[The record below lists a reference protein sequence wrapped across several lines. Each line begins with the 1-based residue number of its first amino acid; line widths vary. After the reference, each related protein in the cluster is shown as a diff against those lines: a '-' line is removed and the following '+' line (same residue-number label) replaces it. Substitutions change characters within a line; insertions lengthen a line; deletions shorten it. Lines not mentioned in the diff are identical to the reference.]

1 MAVSIYQLSYKRLSR
16 IIFEWQA
23 ADRASLMAL
32 FILMEAYLHWL
43 WCLYV
48 WVRRDE
54 LSIYVDMDM
63 LYPMWLGVHIMGLF
77 AWWMVEHLSRI
88 KNDDARLN
96 RWQIVLVS
104 VYSVYIAF
112 VILVMGQSGLVS
124 GVSLVGGAML
134 GMMLI
139 RRRYIW
145 RAFLALILMV
155 LVVISLPY
163 WGIDFPSLQ
172 HMSANIIPLE
182 IYGYLVA
189 SGISTIEMSAIENAM
204 AASTFPNEAL
214 SLDGFSLNEVRQS
227 SALFWHSTH
236 IYLAVP
242 KAIFIVYVFRALL
255 LILDA
260 SKAETLK
267 HANQDELTQLTNR
280 RYGLT
285 QMRDTLAA
293 LDHKQ
298 NYSVI
303 LMDLDWF
310 KSINDSYGHQV
321 GDQVL
326 QEVAGVLKATLKNTD
341 NVSRYGGEEFLIVL
355 PSTAHHEVLAVAE
368 QLRSNIAEHVIQ
380 VNDSF
385 SFQVT
390 ASFGVYTLT
399 CDDFARIKQNHMLT
413 EPESVMPVLTKLQK
427 LKRRKNPQ
435 GQAGNSSLEQ
445 SQNELPSD
453 ICQRLISIADKA
465 LYEAKDLGRNKVV
478 SANEMR
484 TAKNRSEL
492 PSASGT
498 EPL

>member
-1 MAVSIYQLSYKRLSR
+1 MAVSIYQLGYKKLSR
-16 IIFEWQA
+16 VIFEWQA

-48 WVRRDE
+48 WIRRDK

-88 KNDDARLN
+88 KDDDARLN
-96 RWQIVLVS
+96 RWQIVLVA
-104 VYSVYIAF
+104 VYGVYIAF

-145 RAFLALILMV
+145 RAFLGLILLV

-172 HMSANIIPLE
+172 HIHESTIPLD
-182 IYGYLVA
+182 IYSYLIA

-204 AASTFPNEAL
+204 ATSTLSNEAL
-214 SLDGFSLNEVRQS
+214 GIDGLNEVRQS

-285 QMRDTLAA
+285 QMQDTLAA

-326 QEVAGVLKATLKNTD
+326 QEVAGVLKATLKDTD

-355 PSTAHHEVLAVAE
+355 PSTAHYEVLIIAE
-368 QLRSNIAEHVIQ
+368 QLRSNIAEHMIQ
-380 VNDSF
+380 VSDGF

-399 CDDFARIKQNHMLT
+399 CEELARIKQDHMTT
-413 EPESVMPVLTKLQK
+413 EPEPVVPVLTKLQK

-435 GQAGNSSLEQ
+435 GQVAGSFHEQ
-445 SQNELPSD
+445 SQSELPSD

-465 LYEAKDLGRNKVV
+465 LYEAKDRGRNKVV

-484 TAKNRSEL
+484 AAKNRSE
-492 PSASGT
+492 SSSDSGT

>member
-1 MAVSIYQLSYKRLSR
+1 MAVSIYQLGYKKLSR

-48 WVRRDE
+48 WIRRDK

-88 KNDDARLN
+88 KDDDARLN
-96 RWQIVLVS
+96 RWQIVLIS

-145 RAFLALILMV
+145 RAFLGLILLV

-172 HMSANIIPLE
+172 HIHESTIPLD
-182 IYGYLVA
+182 IYSYLIA
-189 SGISTIEMSAIENAM
+189 SGLSTIEMSAIENAM
-204 AASTFPNEAL
+204 ATSTLSNEAL
-214 SLDGFSLNEVRQS
+214 GIDGLNEVRQS

-285 QMRDTLAA
+285 QMRDTLVA

-326 QEVAGVLKATLKNTD
+326 QEVAGVLKATLKDTD

-355 PSTAHHEVLAVAE
+355 PSTAHHEVLTIAE
-368 QLRSNIAEHVIQ
+368 QLRSNIAEHMIQ
-380 VNDSF
+380 VSDGF

-399 CDDFARIKQNHMLT
+399 CEELARIKQDHMTT

-427 LKRRKNPQ
+427 LKRRKNPK
-435 GQAGNSSLEQ
+435 GQAGNSSPEQ

-478 SANEMR
+478 SANKMR
-484 TAKNRSEL
+484 AAKNISEL
-492 PSASGT
+492 PFASGT

>member
-1 MAVSIYQLSYKRLSR
+1 MAVSIYQLGYKKLSR

-48 WVRRDE
+48 WIRRDK

-88 KNDDARLN
+88 KDDDARLN
-96 RWQIVLVS
+96 RWQIVLVA

-145 RAFLALILMV
+145 RAFLGLILLV

-172 HMSANIIPLE
+172 HIHESTIPLD
-182 IYGYLVA
+182 IYSYLIA
-189 SGISTIEMSAIENAM
+189 SGLSTIEMSAIENAM
-204 AASTFPNEAL
+204 ANSTLSNEAL
-214 SLDGFSLNEVRQS
+214 GIDGLNEVRQS

-285 QMRDTLAA
+285 QMQDTLAA

-326 QEVAGVLKATLKNTD
+326 QEVAGVLKATLKDTD

-355 PSTAHHEVLAVAE
+355 PSTAHHEVLTIAE
-368 QLRSNIAEHVIQ
+368 QLRSNIAEHMIQ
-380 VNDSF
+380 VSDGF

-399 CDDFARIKQNHMLT
+399 CEELARIKQDHMTT
-413 EPESVMPVLTKLQK
+413 EPETVMPVLTKLQK
-427 LKRRKNPQ
+427 LKRRKNSQ
-435 GQAGNSSLEQ
+435 GQVAGNLREQ
-445 SQNELPSD
+445 SQSELPSD

-465 LYEAKDLGRNKVV
+465 LYEAKDRGRNKVV

-484 TAKNRSEL
+484 AAKNRSE
-492 PSASGT
+492 SSSSDSGT

>member
-1 MAVSIYQLSYKRLSR
+1 MAVSIYQLGYKKLSR

-48 WVRRDE
+48 WIRRDK

-88 KNDDARLN
+88 KDDDARLN
-96 RWQIVLVS
+96 RWQIVLVA

-145 RAFLALILMV
+145 RAFLGLILLV

-172 HMSANIIPLE
+172 HIHESTIPLD
-182 IYGYLVA
+182 IYSYLIA
-189 SGISTIEMSAIENAM
+189 SGLSTIEMSAIENAM
-204 AASTFPNEAL
+204 ATSTLSNEAL
-214 SLDGFSLNEVRQS
+214 GIDGLNEVRQS

-285 QMRDTLAA
+285 QMQDTLAA

-326 QEVAGVLKATLKNTD
+326 QEVAGVLKATLKDTD

-355 PSTAHHEVLAVAE
+355 PSTAHHEVLTIAE
-368 QLRSNIAEHVIQ
+368 QLRSNIAEHMIQ
-380 VNDSF
+380 VSDGF

-399 CDDFARIKQNHMLT
+399 CEELARIKQDHMTT
-413 EPESVMPVLTKLQK
+413 EPETVMPVLTKLQK
-427 LKRRKNPQ
+427 LKRRKNSQ
-435 GQAGNSSLEQ
+435 GQVAGNLREQ
-445 SQNELPSD
+445 SQSELPSD

-465 LYEAKDLGRNKVV
+465 LYEAKDRGRNKVV

-484 TAKNRSEL
+484 AAKNRSESSS
-492 PSASGT
+492 SASGT

>member
-1 MAVSIYQLSYKRLSR
+1 MAVSIYQLGYKKLSR

-48 WVRRDE
+48 WIRRDK

-88 KNDDARLN
+88 KDDDARLN
-96 RWQIVLVS
+96 RWQIVLIS

-145 RAFLALILMV
+145 RAFLGLILLV

-172 HMSANIIPLE
+172 HIHESTIPLD
-182 IYGYLVA
+182 IYSYLIA
-189 SGISTIEMSAIENAM
+189 SGLSTIEMSAIENAM
-204 AASTFPNEAL
+204 ATSTLSNEAL
-214 SLDGFSLNEVRQS
+214 GIDGLNEVRQS

-285 QMRDTLAA
+285 QMQDTLAA

-326 QEVAGVLKATLKNTD
+326 QEVAGVLKATLKDTD

-355 PSTAHHEVLAVAE
+355 PSTAHHEVLTIAE
-368 QLRSNIAEHVIQ
+368 QLRSNIAEHMIQ
-380 VNDSF
+380 VSDGF

-399 CDDFARIKQNHMLT
+399 CEELARIKQDHMTT
-413 EPESVMPVLTKLQK
+413 EAETVVPVLTKLQK

-435 GQAGNSSLEQ
+435 GQVAGNLREQ
-445 SQNELPSD
+445 SQSELPSD

-465 LYEAKDLGRNKVV
+465 LYEAKDRGRNKVV

-484 TAKNRSEL
+484 AAKNRSESSS
-492 PSASGT
+492 SASGT

>member
-1 MAVSIYQLSYKRLSR
+1 MAVSIYQLGYKKLSR

-48 WVRRDE
+48 WIRRDK

-88 KNDDARLN
+88 KDDDARLN
-96 RWQIVLVS
+96 RWQIVLIS

-145 RAFLALILMV
+145 RAFLGLILLV

-172 HMSANIIPLE
+172 HIHESTIPLD
-182 IYGYLVA
+182 IYSYLIA
-189 SGISTIEMSAIENAM
+189 SGLSTIEMSAIENAM
-204 AASTFPNEAL
+204 ATSTLSNEAL
-214 SLDGFSLNEVRQS
+214 GIDGLNEVRQS

-285 QMRDTLAA
+285 QMQDTLAA

-326 QEVAGVLKATLKNTD
+326 QEVAGVLKATLKDTD

-355 PSTAHHEVLAVAE
+355 PSTAHHEVLTIAE
-368 QLRSNIAEHVIQ
+368 QLRSNIAEHMIQ
-380 VNDSF
+380 VSDGF

-399 CDDFARIKQNHMLT
+399 CEELARIKQDHMTT

-427 LKRRKNPQ
+427 LKRRKNPK
-435 GQAGNSSLEQ
+435 GQAGNSSPEQ

-478 SANEMR
+478 SANKMR
-484 TAKNRSEL
+484 AAKNISEL
-492 PSASGT
+492 PFASGT

>member
-1 MAVSIYQLSYKRLSR
+1 MAVSIYQLGYKKLSR

-48 WVRRDE
+48 WIRRDK

-88 KNDDARLN
+88 KDDDARLN
-96 RWQIVLVS
+96 RWQIVLVA

-145 RAFLALILMV
+145 RAFLGLILLV

-172 HMSANIIPLE
+172 HIHESTIPLD
-182 IYGYLVA
+182 IYSYLIA
-189 SGISTIEMSAIENAM
+189 SGLSTIEMSAIENAM
-204 AASTFPNEAL
+204 ATSTLSNEAL
-214 SLDGFSLNEVRQS
+214 GIDGLNEVRQS

-285 QMRDTLAA
+285 QMQDTLAA

-326 QEVAGVLKATLKNTD
+326 QEVAGVLKATLKDTD

-355 PSTAHHEVLAVAE
+355 PSTAHHEVLTIAE
-368 QLRSNIAEHVIQ
+368 QLRSNIAEHMIQ
-380 VNDSF
+380 VSDGF

-399 CDDFARIKQNHMLT
+399 CEELARIKQDHMTT
-413 EPESVMPVLTKLQK
+413 EPETVVPVLTKLQK

-435 GQAGNSSLEQ
+435 GQVTGSFREQ
-445 SQNELPSD
+445 SQSELPSD

-465 LYEAKDLGRNKVV
+465 LYEAKDRGRNKVV

-484 TAKNRSEL
+484 AAKNRSESSS
-492 PSASGT
+492 SASGT

>member
-1 MAVSIYQLSYKRLSR
+1 MAVSIYQLGYKKLSR

-48 WVRRDE
+48 WIRRDK

-88 KNDDARLN
+88 KDDDARLN
-96 RWQIVLVS
+96 RWQIVLVA

-145 RAFLALILMV
+145 RAFLGLILLV

-172 HMSANIIPLE
+172 HIHESTIPLD
-182 IYGYLVA
+182 IYSYLIA

-204 AASTFPNEAL
+204 ATSTLSNEAL
-214 SLDGFSLNEVRQS
+214 GIDGLNEVRQS

-285 QMRDTLAA
+285 QMQDTLAA

-326 QEVAGVLKATLKNTD
+326 QEVAGVLKATLKDTD

-355 PSTAHHEVLAVAE
+355 PSTAHHEVLTIAE
-368 QLRSNIAEHVIQ
+368 QLRSNIAEHMIQ
-380 VNDSF
+380 VSDGF

-399 CDDFARIKQNHMLT
+399 CEELARIKQDHMTT
-413 EPESVMPVLTKLQK
+413 EPETVMPVLTKLQK
-427 LKRRKNPQ
+427 LKRRKNSQ
-435 GQAGNSSLEQ
+435 GQVAGNLREQ
-445 SQNELPSD
+445 SQSELPSD

-465 LYEAKDLGRNKVV
+465 LYEAKDRGRNKVV

-484 TAKNRSEL
+484 AAKNRSESSS
-492 PSASGT
+492 SASGT

>member
-1 MAVSIYQLSYKRLSR
+1 MAVSIYQLGYKKLSR

-48 WVRRDE
+48 WIRRDK

-88 KNDDARLN
+88 KDDDARLN
-96 RWQIVLVS
+96 RWQIVLVA

-145 RAFLALILMV
+145 RAFLGLILLV

-172 HMSANIIPLE
+172 HIHESTIPLD
-182 IYGYLVA
+182 IYSYLIA
-189 SGISTIEMSAIENAM
+189 SGLSTIEMSAIENAM
-204 AASTFPNEAL
+204 ATSTLSNEAL
-214 SLDGFSLNEVRQS
+214 GIDGLNEVRQS

-285 QMRDTLAA
+285 QMRDTLVA

-326 QEVAGVLKATLKNTD
+326 QEVAGVLKATLKDTD

-355 PSTAHHEVLAVAE
+355 PSTAHHEVLTIAE
-368 QLRSNIAEHVIQ
+368 QLRSNIAEHMIQ
-380 VNDSF
+380 VSDGF

-399 CDDFARIKQNHMLT
+399 CEELARIKQDHMTT

-427 LKRRKNPQ
+427 LKRRKNPK
-435 GQAGNSSLEQ
+435 GQAGNSSPEQ

-478 SANEMR
+478 SANKMR
-484 TAKNRSEL
+484 AAKNISEL
-492 PSASGT
+492 PFASGT

>member
-1 MAVSIYQLSYKRLSR
+1 MAVSIYQLGYKKLSR

-48 WVRRDE
+48 WIRRDK

-88 KNDDARLN
+88 KDDDARLN
-96 RWQIVLVS
+96 RWQIVLIS

-145 RAFLALILMV
+145 RAFLGLILLV

-172 HMSANIIPLE
+172 HIHESTIPLD
-182 IYGYLVA
+182 IYSYLIA
-189 SGISTIEMSAIENAM
+189 SGLSTIEMSAIENAM
-204 AASTFPNEAL
+204 ANSTLSNEAL
-214 SLDGFSLNEVRQS
+214 GIEGLNEVRQS

-285 QMRDTLAA
+285 QMQDTLAA
-293 LDHKQ
+293 LDDKQ

-326 QEVAGVLKATLKNTD
+326 QEVAGVLKATLKDTD

-355 PSTAHHEVLAVAE
+355 PSTAHYEVLIIAE
-368 QLRSNIAEHVIQ
+368 QLRSNIAEHMIQ
-380 VNDSF
+380 VSDDLSL
-385 SFQVT
+385 QVT

-399 CDDFARIKQNHMLT
+399 CDELARIKQDHMTT
-413 EPESVMPVLTKLQK
+413 EPEPVVPVLTKLQK

-435 GQAGNSSLEQ
+435 GQVTGSFSEQ
-445 SQNELPSD
+445 SQSELPSD

-465 LYEAKDLGRNKVV
+465 LYEAKDRGRNKVV

-484 TAKNRSEL
+484 AAKNRSESSS
-492 PSASGT
+492 SASGT

>member
-1 MAVSIYQLSYKRLSR
+1 MAVSIYQLGYKKLSR

-48 WVRRDE
+48 WIRRDK

-88 KNDDARLN
+88 KDDDARLN
-96 RWQIVLVS
+96 RWQIVLVA

-145 RAFLALILMV
+145 RAFLGLILLV

-172 HMSANIIPLE
+172 HIHESTIPLD
-182 IYGYLVA
+182 IYSYLIA

-204 AASTFPNEAL
+204 ATSTLSNEAL
-214 SLDGFSLNEVRQS
+214 GIDGLNEVRQS

-285 QMRDTLAA
+285 QMQDTLAA

-326 QEVAGVLKATLKNTD
+326 QEVAGVLKATLKDTD

-355 PSTAHHEVLAVAE
+355 PSTAHHEVLTIAE
-368 QLRSNIAEHVIQ
+368 QLRSNIAEHMIQ
-380 VNDSF
+380 VSDGF

-399 CDDFARIKQNHMLT
+399 CEELARIKQDHMTT
-413 EPESVMPVLTKLQK
+413 EPETVVPVLTKLQK
-427 LKRRKNPQ
+427 LKRRKNSQ
-435 GQAGNSSLEQ
+435 GQVAGNLREQ
-445 SQNELPSD
+445 SQSELPSD

-465 LYEAKDLGRNKVV
+465 LYEAKDRGRNKVV

-484 TAKNRSEL
+484 AAKNRSESSS
-492 PSASGT
+492 SASGT

>member
-1 MAVSIYQLSYKRLSR
+1 MAVSIYQLGYKKLSR

-48 WVRRDE
+48 WIRRDK

-88 KNDDARLN
+88 KDDDARLN
-96 RWQIVLVS
+96 RWQIVLVA

-145 RAFLALILMV
+145 RAFLGLILLV

-172 HMSANIIPLE
+172 HIHESTIPLD
-182 IYGYLVA
+182 IYSYLIA

-204 AASTFPNEAL
+204 ATSTLSNEAL
-214 SLDGFSLNEVRQS
+214 GIDGLNEVRQS

-285 QMRDTLAA
+285 QMQDTLAA

-326 QEVAGVLKATLKNTD
+326 QEVAGVLKATLKDTD

-355 PSTAHHEVLAVAE
+355 PSTAHHEVLTIAE
-368 QLRSNIAEHVIQ
+368 QLRSNIAEHMIQ
-380 VNDSF
+380 VSDGF

-399 CDDFARIKQNHMLT
+399 CEELARIKQDHMTT
-413 EPESVMPVLTKLQK
+413 EPETVMPVLTKLQK

-435 GQAGNSSLEQ
+435 GQVTGSFSEQ
-445 SQNELPSD
+445 SQSELPSD

-465 LYEAKDLGRNKVV
+465 LYEAKDRGRNKVV

-484 TAKNRSEL
+484 AAKNRSESSS
-492 PSASGT
+492 SASGT

>member
-16 IIFEWQA
+16 IVFEWQA
-23 ADRASLMAL
+23 AERASLMAL

-48 WVRRDE
+48 WIRRDK
-54 LSIYVDMDM
+54 LSLYVDIDM
-63 LYPMWLGVHIMGLF
+63 LYPMWLAVNIMGLF
-77 AWWMVEHLSRI
+77 AWWMVAHLSRI
-88 KNDDARLN
+88 DCNEVCLN
-96 RWQIVLVS
+96 RSQILLVS
-104 VYSVYIAF
+104 VYIIYITLL
-112 VILVMGQSGLVS
+112 ILMMGQSGFVS

-145 RAFLALILMV
+145 RAFLTLVLLI
-155 LVVISLPY
+155 LVVISLPH
-163 WGIDFPSLQ
+163 WGISFPSLQ
-172 HMSANIIPLE
+172 HTNASTIPLE
-182 IYGYLVA
+182 IYDYLVG
-189 SGISTIEMSAIENAM
+189 SGINTVEISAIENAM
-204 AASTFPNEAL
+204 AASTFPNETL
-214 SLDGFSLNEVRQS
+214 SLESINEVRQS
-227 SALFWHSTH
+227 AALFWHSTH

-242 KAIFIVYVFRALL
+242 KAVFIVYIFRALL

-267 HANQDELTQLTNR
+267 HANQDELTKLSNR

-285 QMRDTLAA
+285 QMQRTLAA
-293 LDHKQ
+293 LEHKKD
-298 NYSVI
+298 YSVI
-303 LMDLDWF
+303 LMDLDLF

-326 QEVAGVLKATLKNTD
+326 QEVAGVLKATLKETD

-355 PSTAHHEVLAVAE
+355 PSTPHNEVLAIAE

-399 CDDFARIKQNHMLT
+399 CDEFARIKHEHMSTDHEALT
-413 EPESVMPVLTKLQK
+413 PVLSKLKRLKHRRKTRLKVEGRSPEQLQK
-427 LKRRKNPQ
+427 L
-435 GQAGNSSLEQ
+435 
-445 SQNELPSD
+445 LPSD

-465 LYEAKDLGRNKVV
+465 LYEAKDRGRNQVV

-484 TAKNRSEL
+484 AAEIESEL
-492 PSASGT
+492 QHA
-498 EPL
+498 LD

>member
-1 MAVSIYQLSYKRLSR
+1 MAVSIYQLGYKKLSR

-48 WVRRDE
+48 WIRRDK

-88 KNDDARLN
+88 KDDDARLN
-96 RWQIVLVS
+96 RWQIVLIS

-145 RAFLALILMV
+145 RAFLGLILLV
-155 LVVISLPY
+155 LVVISLLY

-172 HMSANIIPLE
+172 HIHESTIPLD
-182 IYGYLVA
+182 IYSYLIA
-189 SGISTIEMSAIENAM
+189 SGLSTIEMSAIENAM
-204 AASTFPNEAL
+204 ATSTLSNEAL
-214 SLDGFSLNEVRQS
+214 GIDGLNEVRQS

-285 QMRDTLAA
+285 QMRDTLVA

-326 QEVAGVLKATLKNTD
+326 QEVAGVLKATLKDTD

-355 PSTAHHEVLAVAE
+355 PSTAHHEVLTIAE
-368 QLRSNIAEHVIQ
+368 QLRSNIAEHMIQ
-380 VNDSF
+380 VSDGF

-399 CDDFARIKQNHMLT
+399 CEELARIKQDHMTT

-427 LKRRKNPQ
+427 LKRRKNPK
-435 GQAGNSSLEQ
+435 GQAGNSSPEQ

-478 SANEMR
+478 SANKMR
-484 TAKNRSEL
+484 AAKNISEL
-492 PSASGT
+492 PFASGT

>member
-1 MAVSIYQLSYKRLSR
+1 MAVSIYQLGYKKLSR

-48 WVRRDE
+48 WIRRDK

-88 KNDDARLN
+88 KDDDARLN
-96 RWQIVLVS
+96 RWQIVLVA

-145 RAFLALILMV
+145 RSFLGLILLV

-172 HMSANIIPLE
+172 HIHESTIPLD
-182 IYGYLVA
+182 IYSYLIA

-204 AASTFPNEAL
+204 ATSTLSNEAL
-214 SLDGFSLNEVRQS
+214 GIEGLNEVRQS

-285 QMRDTLAA
+285 QMQDTLAA
-293 LDHKQ
+293 LDDKQ

-326 QEVAGVLKATLKNTD
+326 QEVAGVLKATLKDTD

-355 PSTAHHEVLAVAE
+355 PSTAHYEVLIIAE
-368 QLRSNIAEHVIQ
+368 QLRSNIAEHMIQ
-380 VNDSF
+380 VSDGF

-399 CDDFARIKQNHMLT
+399 CEELARIKQDHMTT
-413 EPESVMPVLTKLQK
+413 EPETVMPVLTKLQK
-427 LKRRKNPQ
+427 LKRRKNSQ
-435 GQAGNSSLEQ
+435 GQVAGNLREQ
-445 SQNELPSD
+445 SQSELPSD

-465 LYEAKDLGRNKVV
+465 LYEAKDRGRNKVV

-484 TAKNRSEL
+484 AAKNRSESSS
-492 PSASGT
+492 SASGT

>member
-1 MAVSIYQLSYKRLSR
+1 MAVSIYQLGYKKLSR

-48 WVRRDE
+48 WIRRDK

-88 KNDDARLN
+88 KDDDARLN
-96 RWQIVLVS
+96 RWQIVLVA

-145 RAFLALILMV
+145 RAFLGLILLV

-172 HMSANIIPLE
+172 HIHESTIPLD
-182 IYGYLVA
+182 IYSYLIA
-189 SGISTIEMSAIENAM
+189 SGLSTIEMSAIENAM
-204 AASTFPNEAL
+204 ATSTLSNEAL
-214 SLDGFSLNEVRQS
+214 GIDGLNEVRQS

-285 QMRDTLAA
+285 QMQDTLAA

-326 QEVAGVLKATLKNTD
+326 QEVAGVLKATLKDTD

-355 PSTAHHEVLAVAE
+355 PSTAHHEVLTIAE
-368 QLRSNIAEHVIQ
+368 QLRSNIAEHMIQ
-380 VNDSF
+380 VSDGF

-399 CDDFARIKQNHMLT
+399 CEELARIKQDHMTT
-413 EPESVMPVLTKLQK
+413 EPETVVPVLTKLQK
-427 LKRRKNPQ
+427 LKRRKNSQ
-435 GQAGNSSLEQ
+435 GQVAGNLREQ
-445 SQNELPSD
+445 SQSELPSD

-465 LYEAKDLGRNKVV
+465 LYEAKDRGRNKVV

-484 TAKNRSEL
+484 AAKNRSESSS
-492 PSASGT
+492 SASGT

>member
-1 MAVSIYQLSYKRLSR
+1 MAVSIYQLGYKKLSR

-48 WVRRDE
+48 WIRRDK

-88 KNDDARLN
+88 KDDDARLN
-96 RWQIVLVS
+96 RWQIVLVA

-145 RAFLALILMV
+145 RAFLGLILLV

-172 HMSANIIPLE
+172 HIHESTIPLD
-182 IYGYLVA
+182 IYSYLIA
-189 SGISTIEMSAIENAM
+189 SGLSTIEMSAIENAM
-204 AASTFPNEAL
+204 ATSTLSNEAL
-214 SLDGFSLNEVRQS
+214 GIDGLNEVRQS

-285 QMRDTLAA
+285 QMQDTLAA

-303 LMDLDWF
+303 LMDLDFF
-310 KSINDSYGHQV
+310 KRINDNYGHQV

-326 QEVAGVLKATLKNTD
+326 QEVAGVLKSTLQETWNI
-341 NVSRYGGEEFLIVL
+341 SRYGGEEFLIVL
-355 PSTAHHEVLAVAE
+355 PNTTHREVLTIAE
-368 QLRSNIAEHVIQ
+368 HLRSNIAEHVIQ
-380 VNDSF
+380 VMEDF
-385 SFQVT
+385 SLQVT

-399 CDDFARIKQNHMLT
+399 CEELARIKQDHMTT
-413 EPESVMPVLTKLQK
+413 EPETVVPVLTKLQK

-435 GQAGNSSLEQ
+435 GQVAGSFREQ
-445 SQNELPSD
+445 SQSELPSD

-465 LYEAKDLGRNKVV
+465 LYEAKDRGRNKVV
-478 SANEMR
+478 SANKMR
-484 TAKNRSEL
+484 AAKNRSESSS
-492 PSASGT
+492 SASGT

>member
-1 MAVSIYQLSYKRLSR
+1 MAVSIYQLGYKKLSR

-32 FILMEAYLHWL
+32 FIVMEAYLHWL

-48 WVRRDE
+48 WIRRDK

-96 RWQIVLVS
+96 RWQIVLIS
-104 VYSVYIAF
+104 VYSVYLAF
-112 VILVMGQSGLVS
+112 VILLMGQSGLVS

-172 HMSANIIPLE
+172 HIHEGTIPLD
-182 IYGYLVA
+182 IHGYLIA
-189 SGISTIEMSAIENAM
+189 SGISNIEMSAIENAM
-204 AASTFPNEAL
+204 AASNLSNEAL
-214 SLDGFSLNEVRQS
+214 GIDGLNDVRQS

-285 QMRDTLAA
+285 QMQDTLAA

-326 QEVAGVLKATLKNTD
+326 QEVAGVLKATLKDTD

-355 PSTAHHEVLAVAE
+355 PSTAHHEVLIIAE
-368 QLRSNIAEHVIQ
+368 QLRSNIAEHMIQ
-380 VNDSF
+380 VSDGF

-399 CDDFARIKQNHMLT
+399 CEELARIKQDHMTT
-413 EPESVMPVLTKLQK
+413 EPEPVVPVLTKLQK
-427 LKRRKNPQ
+427 LKCRKKPQ
-435 GQAGNSSLEQ
+435 VQVAGSFREQ
-445 SQNELPSD
+445 SQSELPSD

-465 LYEAKDLGRNKVV
+465 LYEAKDRGRNQVV

-484 TAKNRSEL
+484 AAKNRSES
-492 PSASGT
+492 PSASST

>member
-1 MAVSIYQLSYKRLSR
+1 MAVSIYQLGYKKLSR

-48 WVRRDE
+48 WIRRDK

-88 KNDDARLN
+88 KDDDARLN
-96 RWQIVLVS
+96 RWQIVLVA

-145 RAFLALILMV
+145 RAFLGLILLV

-172 HMSANIIPLE
+172 HIHESTIPLD
-182 IYGYLVA
+182 IYSYLIA

-204 AASTFPNEAL
+204 ATSTLSNEAL
-214 SLDGFSLNEVRQS
+214 GIDGLNEVRQS

-285 QMRDTLAA
+285 QMQDTLAA

-303 LMDLDWF
+303 LTDLDWF

-326 QEVAGVLKATLKNTD
+326 QEVAGVLKATLKDTD

-355 PSTAHHEVLAVAE
+355 PSTAHHEVLTIAE
-368 QLRSNIAEHVIQ
+368 QLRSNIAEHMIQ
-380 VNDSF
+380 VSDGF

-399 CDDFARIKQNHMLT
+399 CEELARIKQDHMTT
-413 EPESVMPVLTKLQK
+413 EPETVMPVLTKLQK
-427 LKRRKNPQ
+427 LKRRKNSQ
-435 GQAGNSSLEQ
+435 GQVAGNLREQ
-445 SQNELPSD
+445 SQSELPSD

-465 LYEAKDLGRNKVV
+465 LYEAKDRGRNKVV

-484 TAKNRSEL
+484 AAKNRSESSS
-492 PSASGT
+492 SASGT